1 MQTYFKT
8 AIIRKPA
15 KTFARGLSTSNLG
28 SPDYDL
34 ILKQHG
40 AYVEALRF
48 IGLDVIELEEEPV
61 YPDAHFVEDTA
72 VVTPDV
78 AVITNPGALPRR
90 GEEDS
95 IAPVLAKYRRT
106 AQIEAPATVDGGD
119 VLMVGKHFF
128 IGISERTN
136 KAGAGQLGNILENC
150 GNTWEPIAVGA
161 GLHLKSSI
169 NFVGNKTLI
178 AVEDFAN
185 LAEFKNY
192 DKIIVDP
199 TEKYAA
205 NTLWIN
211 DHLLIPKGFPDTRR
225 KLSSLGLEIIELD
238 MSEVRKMDGGLTCL
252 SLRF

>member
-8 AIIRKPA
+8 AITRKPA
-15 KTFARGLSTSNLG
+15 KNFARGLSTSNLR
-28 SPDYDL
+28 SPDYD
-34 ILKQHG
+34 IISKQHG
-40 AYVEALRF
+40 AYVETLRS
-48 IGLDVIELEEEPV
+48 IGLDVIELEEAPA

-78 AVITNPGALPRR
+78 AVITNPGAAPRK
-90 GEEDS
+90 GEEDT

-106 AQIEAPATVDGGD
+106 ARIEAPATVDGGD

-136 KAGAGQLGNILENC
+136 KAGAEQLGTIIEDY
-150 GNTWEPIAVGA
+150 GNTWELIVVNA
-161 GLHLKSSI
+161 GLHLKSNI
-169 NFVGNKTLI
+169 NFLGNNTLI
-178 AVEDFAN
+178 AVEDFAS
-185 LAEFKNY
+185 LVEFENY

-199 TEKYAA
+199 AEKYAA

-211 DHLLIPKGFPDTRR
+211 DHLLIPKGFPNTRR
-225 KLSSLGLEIIELD
+225 KLSSQGLEIIELD